1 MAPEP
6 IPTRVVEEIKASP
19 QGSPSPAT
27 PTTPH
32 TLDRSAA
39 KRAEL
44 RKQEQERRRRE
55 AVSFAIVYPNMY
67 VNVTFLYPTDGRAD
81 RYEHAKRFD
90 GCVRRVSVRMV
101 TRVALDFFHLRD
113 RLSEGF
119 GTLPKYRQQT
129 TEKKTHT
136 HTHTVLY
143 ARGVEKWLL
152 LFLKQLC
159 FTLV

>member
-55 AVSFAIVYPNMY
+55 AVSFAIVYLTCM
-67 VNVTFLYPTDGRAD
+67 
-81 RYEHAKRFD
+81 EI
-90 GCVRRVSVRMV
+90 
-101 TRVALDFFHLRD
+101 
-113 RLSEGF
+113 
-119 GTLPKYRQQT
+119 
-129 TEKKTHT
+129 
-136 HTHTVLY
+136 
-143 ARGVEKWLL
+143 L
-152 LFLKQLC
+152 LFFIRQMAGQIDMNMQSDLMAAFEESL
-159 FTLV
+159 

>member
-67 VNVTFLYPTDGRAD
+67 GM
-81 RYEHAKRFD
+81 EI
-90 GCVRRVSVRMV
+90 
-101 TRVALDFFHLRD
+101 
-113 RLSEGF
+113 
-119 GTLPKYRQQT
+119 
-129 TEKKTHT
+129 
-136 HTHTVLY
+136 
-143 ARGVEKWLL
+143 L
-152 LFLKQLC
+152 LFFIRQMAGQIDMNMQSDLMAAFEESL
-159 FTLV
+159 